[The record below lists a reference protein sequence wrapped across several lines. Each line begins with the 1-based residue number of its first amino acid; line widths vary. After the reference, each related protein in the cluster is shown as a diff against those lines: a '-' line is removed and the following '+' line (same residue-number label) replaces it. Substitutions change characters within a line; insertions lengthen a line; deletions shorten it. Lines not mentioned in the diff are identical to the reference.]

1 MTTCLSKALSIM
13 VSVEWGLGNIK
24 FLSPYSFSAD
34 FDGKTFTFHA
44 CQTEHFN
51 TMVDIPEFDE
61 QLMLMLISNKRG
73 DNLILMTHRD
83 CKEVMGTSID
93 FEWIAPRIK
102 KKMEIKV
109 RAL

>member
-1 MTTCLSKALSIM
+1 
-13 VSVEWGLGNIK
+13 
-24 FLSPYSFSAD
+24 
-34 FDGKTFTFHA
+34 
-44 CQTEHFN
+44 
-51 TMVDIPEFDE
+51 
-61 QLMLMLISNKRG
+61 
-73 DNLILMTHRD
+73 MTHRD